1 MRGSGNSPAG
11 EWSGRVPGLVPG
23 LYTVLLLVGG
33 GVQPLPHCSDDI
45 SHGLTQDVIS
55 LSYLYAKVE
64 KFVVY
69 FTISFVLSL

>member
-1 MRGSGNSPAG
+1 MRGSGNFPAG
-11 EWSGRVPGLVPG
+11 EWSGRVPELVPG

-33 GVQPLPHCSDDI
+33 GGGTPPPCSDDI

-64 KFVVY
+64 K
-69 FTISFVLSL
+69 L

>member
-11 EWSGRVPGLVPG
+11 EWSGRVPGL
-23 LYTVLLLVGG
+23 YTVLLLVGGG

-55 LSYLYAKVE
+55 LSYLYSKG
-64 KFVVY
+64 
-69 FTISFVLSL
+69 

>member
-33 GVQPLPHCSDDI
+33 GGGATPPPL
-45 SHGLTQDVIS
+45 
-55 LSYLYAKVE
+55 
-64 KFVVY
+64 FR
-69 FTISFVLSL
+69 

>member
-33 GVQPLPHCSDDI
+33 GGATPPPL
-45 SHGLTQDVIS
+45 
-55 LSYLYAKVE
+55 
-64 KFVVY
+64 FR
-69 FTISFVLSL
+69 